1 VEAENMTL
9 SVLAVDVGATKVAVA
24 LVDENYSIREKY
36 EISVL
41 NNSNLWDELA
51 DVSTKLLKT
60 ADGGLLGVGIGSAG
74 PIQQKDG
81 LVSPVNIKVWR
92 GFPIVEKFASLT
104 NNSNVVLHGDAMAMV
119 HAEWRLGAGIGT
131 SNLLGIV
138 VSTGIGGGLIL
149 ENNLHMG
156 ESGNSFFLGHQAI
169 NFDGIEC
176 TCGRIGCLEAYASGP
191 RMVAM
196 AAERGW
202 KNTDGRFEA
211 LAESA
216 RDGDG
221 LALEIIDQGARALAI
236 GIVNS
241 VASLDLKTVVV
252 GGGVAQSGEIYW
264 EPLRRHIKNEAQ
276 YANFLEDI
284 DLRAAKLQRDAGI
297 LGAALGVFDQNISSE
312 NFQNSPLTQEENR
325 GLRKV

>member
-1 VEAENMTL
+1 MTL
-9 SVLAVDVGATKVAVA
+9 SVLAVDVGGTKVALA
-24 LVDENYSIREKY
+24 LVDENYSIREKH
-36 EISVL
+36 EISVH
-41 NNSNLWDELA
+41 NNSNLWNEIA
-51 DVSTKLLKT
+51 EVSTKLLKI

-81 LVSPVNIKVWR
+81 SVSPVNIKEWR

-104 NNSNVVLHGDAMAMV
+104 KNSNVVLHGDAMAMV
-119 HAEWRLGAGIGT
+119 HAEWQLGAGVGT

-138 VSTGIGGGLIL
+138 VSTGIGGGLVL
-149 ENNLHMG
+149 ENKLHIG
-156 ESGNSFFLGHQAI
+156 ETGNSFFLGHQTI
-169 NFDGIEC
+169 NFDGIQC

-196 AAERGW
+196 AKERGW
-202 KNTDGRFEA
+202 KNSDGRFET
-211 LAESA
+211 LAQSG

-221 LALEIIDQGARALAI
+221 LALEVIDQGAKALAV

-241 VASLDLKTVVV
+241 VASLDLKTIVI

-264 EPLRRHIKNEAQ
+264 EPLRRHVKNEAQ
-276 YANFLEDI
+276 YANFLSDI
-284 DLRAAKLQRDAGI
+284 DLRPAKLQRDAGI
-297 LGAALGVFDQNISSE
+297 LGAALGIFDKNNSSE
-312 NFQNSPLTQEENR
+312 NIEISPLTLEENR